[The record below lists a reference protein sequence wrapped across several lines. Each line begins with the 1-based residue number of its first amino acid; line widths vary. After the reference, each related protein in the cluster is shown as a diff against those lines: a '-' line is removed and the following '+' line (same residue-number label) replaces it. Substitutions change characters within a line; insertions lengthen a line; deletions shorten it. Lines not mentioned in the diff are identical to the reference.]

1 MTTQALLDRETSQ
14 ITGGDFITE
23 VDGKK
28 YVNASSISYGASGLA
43 AVWEEENTR
52 ESI

>member
-14 ITGGDFITE
+14 ITGGDFIT

-28 YVNASSISYGASGLA
+28 YVNASSISYGAQA
-43 AVWEEENTR
+43 
-52 ESI
+52 